1 MIPNKTL
8 RRAIEA
14 YVEEQEELKKNAQS
28 MEDVVLEQQPEQQ
41 ENEGSG
47 GGEVSDA
54 YERCLL
60 LNPKCS
66 HPRRQVEVQRSKCL
80 NHPMKGR

>member
-1 MIPNKTL
+1 LIPNKTL

-14 YVEEQEELKKNAQS
+14 YAEEQEELKKNAQS

-47 GGEVSDA
+47 GGEVSDV
-54 YERCLL
+54 CL
-60 LNPKCS
+60 CG
-66 HPRRQVEVQRSKCL
+66 RRSSIKS
-80 NHPMKGR
+80 